1 MFKILFKITNH
12 DQFWPHFLWQHIMIM
27 TYSILTY
34 LVILCKSKTW
44 CFSSK
49 HSSVLYSLLCI
60 CSHFYDH
67 LISLYRRDSQRMTF
81 FLNYILTLFI
91 CFKVLKSVLS
101 HSGEE
106 SEQVDGGMESIE
118 HEDGE
123 NDILHHFVGLAVIA
137 VL

>member
-1 MFKILFKITNH
+1 
-12 DQFWPHFLWQHIMIM
+12 M

-34 LVILCKSKTW
+34 LVILCKSKTR

-60 CSHFYDH
+60 CSQFYDH
-67 LISLYRRDSQRMTF
+67 LISLYRRDSERMTL

-118 HEDGE
+118 YKDGE